1 MHDTIT
7 IPLYARA
14 RVEQIQGKPPRHAV
28 RKRVLR
34 EKCEK
39 LPFVEKEKILRNFF
53 VLENLSA
60 STPRAGRAGDKKKDI
75 HQYSSYEFVW
85 LQLCKSD
92 ATAVPLESKTL

>member
-1 MHDTIT
+1 MFN
-7 IPLYARA
+7 
-14 RVEQIQGKPPRHAV
+14 K
-28 RKRVLR
+28 K
-34 EKCEK
+34 KCEK

-85 LQLCKSD
+85 LRLCKSD
-92 ATAVPLESKTL
+92 ATTVPLESKTL